1 MAQNIAF
8 LPTTNNIHR
17 KVNFILPIIFTYL
30 SVEIGLVP
38 IYMDLPILRFHQL
51 LSSMSINRITD
62 INGRPRRYGTSE
74 SANYIRRTTRVFV
87 NNS

>member
-1 MAQNIAF
+1 VAQKIAF
-8 LPTTNNIHR
+8 LPTRNNIYR

-30 SVEIGLVP
+30 SVKIRLVP

-62 INGRPRRYGTSE
+62 INGRPRGYGTS
-74 SANYIRRTTRVFV
+74 
-87 NNS
+87 